1 MLLNL
6 CIKDYALIDNLSIAF
21 SPGLNILTGETGAG
35 KSIII
40 DAINLIIGERA
51 YTDFIRTG
59 KQNASVE
66 AAFDYEDAAIDD
78 ILEEYGIEPEDNT
91 LIISREI
98 NAQGRSFSR
107 LNGKMVPASALKK
120 IGKLLIDIHGQHQHQ
135 SLLDSKNHIRILDL
149 LGHESISESKDE
161 FSSLY
166 RKYCRVQDDIKVLE
180 KEYADFY
187 RRQDRLRYEVEEL
200 EMAQLEPEEDILL
213 EENRKVIENAEKIFS
228 AMEFAY
234 SVLYQ
239 GYEASSVIDNLSK
252 IVDNLEAIMD
262 FYKPIDNITE
272 SLKSILYEL
281 EDISFTIRNLRD
293 SIDFDAEKLNTINAR
308 LELLNRLKSKYG
320 KNIPELLSYK
330 AQAAAELDKALNINE
345 EISELKAEQEKIKL
359 ALSQSALE
367 LHKKR
372 KYTAKKLEQSIS
384 KELKDLGMKNVKFKV
399 SMTLKED
406 SNGIEIDGK
415 RVNISEEGIDNI
427 EFLISTNPGEPL
439 KPLAKIVSGGE
450 SSRIMLAMKSII
462 AQVDNISCLI
472 FDEIDAGIGGR
483 TAQVVGEKLS
493 RISSKHQILCV
504 THSPQIASLGD
515 VHFLIKKENINGQTF
530 TRVYNLEG
538 QERINEL
545 ARMLGGAEI
554 TENTI
559 IHAQEMLN
567 MAKKIKGS

>member
-1 MLLNL
+1 M
-6 CIKDYALIDNLSIAF
+6 
-21 SPGLNILTGETGAG
+21 
-35 KSIII
+35 
-40 DAINLIIGERA
+40 
-51 YTDFIRTG
+51 
-59 KQNASVE
+59 
-66 AAFDYEDAAIDD
+66 
-78 ILEEYGIEPEDNT
+78 
-91 LIISREI
+91 
-98 NAQGRSFSR
+98 
-107 LNGKMVPASALKK
+107 
-120 IGKLLIDIHGQHQHQ
+120 
-135 SLLDSKNHIRILDL
+135 
-149 LGHESISESKDE
+149 
-161 FSSLY
+161 
-166 RKYCRVQDDIKVLE
+166 E

-200 EMAQLEPEEDILL
+200 EMAQLEPEEDVLL